1 MRQEPWFCLFQG
13 DAGPMAVSA
22 ESVAEVI
29 RTDSLVRLAWSPP
42 QVVGLCPYHRE
53 VVPVVRF
60 APLPPDLGGDRSSE
74 ANPASGAKP
83 DGDDHSRCILLIL
96 RTEHGA
102 WGIQSDFVWTVMSRE
117 GPEYHQGLRGWVDPH
132 AGRHPPA
139 RRDPLRRPGCRGD
152 LARLAI
158 GHQPLVRTH
167 RRSLNGLA

>member
-22 ESVAEVI
+22 ESVAEVL

-60 APLPPDLGGDRSSE
+60 ATSPPTMSADRSSE
-74 ANPASGAKP
+74 ANPASGEKP

-117 GPEYHQGLRGWVDPH
+117 GPDYHQGRADGSIPVLAGTLPH
-132 AGRHPPA
+132 AGTRYGVLDVEATWHG
-139 RRDPLRRPGCRGD
+139 LRS
-152 LARLAI
+152 AI
-158 GHQPLVRTH
+158 SRWY
-167 RRSLNGLA
+167 GLIGEA